1 MIRRVA
7 KPKNKEAAAAETLGI
22 THIDG
27 WSPTSALKQ
36 ACRRFTA
43 SSVRVAGE
51 ILLDERNSATTR
63 LKAAEWLMDRGWGK
77 PSQSVEMSIS
87 EQPTDALKEQARM
100 LALRIAEAGID
111 GTSDAGRDSA
121 VHGDNGRA
129 N

>member
-63 LKAAEWLMDRGWGK
+63 LKAAEWLMDRGYGR
-77 PSQSVEMSIS
+77 PSQQVDINLGEM
-87 EQPTDALKEQARM
+87 PTDELVNRARM
-100 LALRIAEAGID
+100 LAARLDTVQIAGLADRGSD
-111 GTSDAGRDSA
+111 GTTE
-121 VHGDNGRA
+121 N
-129 N
+129 